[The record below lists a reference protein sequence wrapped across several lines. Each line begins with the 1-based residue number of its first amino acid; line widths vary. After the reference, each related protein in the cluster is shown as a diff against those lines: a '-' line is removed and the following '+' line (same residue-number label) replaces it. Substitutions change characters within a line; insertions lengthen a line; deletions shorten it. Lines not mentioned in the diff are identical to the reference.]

1 MPQKMIRAG
10 AHRIRSET
18 GVILPISPGF
28 PQRPEDA
35 SPTRKQSRGE
45 RADFYAAILAMA
57 AHDLRQPLQLILGV
71 HELLAQRFADG
82 PERRQ
87 LARAERASTQLAVQ
101 LDLLVDA
108 LRQHEQAG
116 CVRKEPVALAPLF
129 LNVTRDHGELARR
142 KRINLSVGARPIRV
156 LSDPALLEGIL
167 RNLIRNALD
176 YTPRGGWV
184 RLRCHKQGGGY
195 RISVRDTGGGIP
207 SAKVPFIF
215 EAFKRFDAR
224 RPDGL
229 GLGLFIVKRAADS
242 LGHRIEVRSS
252 ARRGTCF
259 SIMIADADQTPP
271 AARLSVA

>member
-1 MPQKMIRAG
+1 MPQKVIRTG
-10 AHRIRSET
+10 AHR
-18 GVILPISPGF
+18 ISPGF

-35 SPTRKQSRGE
+35 SPDGKRNRGE
-45 RADFYAAILAMA
+45 MADFYAAILAMA

-71 HELLAQRFADG
+71 HELLTQRLADG

-87 LARAERASTQLAVQ
+87 LARAERASEQLAVQ

-108 LRQHEQAG
+108 LRLHEHAG
-116 CVRKEPVALAPLF
+116 WVRKEPVALAPLF
-129 LNVTRDHGELARR
+129 LNLLRTHGELARQ
-142 KRINLSVGARPIRV
+142 KGINISVGARDVKV

-167 RNLIRNALD
+167 RNLVRNAVD

-184 RLRCHKQGGGY
+184 RVRCHRQGGGY
-195 RISVRDTGGGIP
+195 RIAVRDTGSGISP
-207 SAKVPFIF
+207 AKVPFIF
-215 EAFKRFDAR
+215 EAFNRFDAR

-259 SIMIADADQTPP
+259 SIIIAAADQTSP
-271 AARLSVA
+271 AVPLSLA